1 MLCKLSVKNLHRSIK
16 DYAIYFFTLVIGVS
30 IFYIFNAIDD
40 QTATLTI
47 QSIDLEV
54 LDLLSGA
61 LSAVSVFVA
70 VVLALLIIYAS
81 RFLMK
86 RRNKEFALYML
97 LGMGKGKISAIL
109 LIETFFIGLGSLA
122 VGLVI
127 GIGLSQLMSA
137 LVASLFAADMTEYRF
152 SFSSASMVRTVIYFS
167 IMYIVVMLF
176 NGAFVTKMKLIDL
189 IQSEKRSEEIK
200 VKNPLL
206 SCIIFLVAAL
216 GLAWAY
222 RKVTGSFNGLNQRT
236 IILCI
241 VIGAVCTFLVFLSLS
256 GLLLRIVMSFKKAYF
271 RGLNSFTF
279 RQISSKVN
287 TMIFS
292 MTVICLML
300 FVTVCTLSSAFS
312 VRNTINQTVNTLC
325 PVDVQIG
332 INEYEGDFKPT
343 YVDIEKIYAEY
354 GYDIT
359 EKFKDHVFVD
369 VYLDPSFNFG
379 EFFGPY
385 QQEVRKQFQ
394 FLRFDSPEQIMILS
408 DYNALMELFGRAT
421 YTLEDDEFMLVAN
434 YINMIPLRN
443 MVLSGGC
450 TENIFGHEL
459 KSKYD
464 HCIDGFLDL
473 NLNATCSGI
482 FVIPDSVADKDS
494 RVSNYLFGN
503 YDAATKAQTKAM
515 DSEMSD
521 IHQKVYECYYRD
533 LYTERKGQNMPTFY
547 EGFTSRIELYSN
559 GMGISAIITFLGLYI
574 GIVFLIASGAIL
586 ALKSLTECV
595 DSVQR
600 YDMLRK
606 LGADEGE
613 LNRSLFLQ
621 TGLFFLF
628 PLAVAAVH
636 SVFGMKFAISLLE
649 TAGTTNTLQSLIL
662 TCIILLAIYGGYFII
677 TYFSSKNIIKNR
689 I

>member
-40 QTATLTI
+40 QTATLAI

-122 VGLVI
+122 VGLVL

-137 LVASLFAADMTEYRF
+137 LVASLFAADMSEYRF
-152 SFSSASMVRTVIYFS
+152 SFSSSSMVRTVIYFS

-189 IQSEKRSEEIK
+189 IQSERRSEEIK

-222 RKVTGSFNGLNQRT
+222 RKVTGDFNGLSQRT
-236 IILCI
+236 IILSI
-241 VIGAVCTFLVFLSLS
+241 VVGAVCTFLVFLSLS

-271 RGLNSFTF
+271 RGLNCFTF

-287 TMIFS
+287 TMVFS

-312 VRNTINQTVNTLC
+312 VRNSINKTVNILC
-325 PVDVQIG
+325 PVDAQIG
-332 INEYEGDFKPT
+332 INEYESYFEPN
-343 YVDIEKIYAEY
+343 YVDIEKTYAKY
-354 GYDIT
+354 GYDVK
-359 EKFKDHVFVD
+359 ENFKEYTFVD
-369 VYLDPSFNFG
+369 VYMDPSFDLG

-385 QQEVRKQFQ
+385 QETVKQQ
-394 FLRFDSPEQIMILS
+394 FSFIRFDSPEQIMTLS
-408 DYNALMELFGRAT
+408 DYNALMELFGRDT
-421 YTLEDDEFMLVAN
+421 FTLEDDEFMLVAN

-443 MVLSGGC
+443 MILSSGC
-450 TENIFGHEL
+450 TETIFGREL
-459 KSKYD
+459 KSKYTE
-464 HCIDGFLDL
+464 CVDGFLDL
-473 NLNATCSGI
+473 SLNCICSGI
-482 FVIPDSVADKDS
+482 FVIPDCVADENAK
-494 RVSNYLFGN
+494 VSNYIFGN
-503 YDAATKAQTKAM
+503 YNAATKAQAKAV
-515 DSEMSD
+515 DAKVSS
-521 IHQKVYECYYRD
+521 IHQKVYENYYRD
-533 LYTERKGQNMPTFY
+533 LYTTREGKNMPTFSG
-547 EGFTSRIELYSN
+547 GFNSKVDLYSN

-586 ALKSLTECV
+586 ALKSLTESV

-606 LGADEGE
+606 LGADEVE
-613 LNRSLFLQ
+613 LNRSLLLQ
-621 TGLFFLF
+621 TGLFFLI

-636 SVFGMKFAISLLE
+636 SIFGMKFAISLLE
-649 TAGTTNTLQSLIL
+649 TAGTNNTIESLIL
-662 TCIILLAIYGGYFII
+662 TCIILFAIYGGYFAI